1 MTRKTSCGILLAV
14 LCLAGCDSGGSSEP
28 KQESE
33 HASSPAAALVRQFY
47 DAANESD
54 GTKACGLL
62 TDAGVD
68 RTRFGV
74 YLGSGEGV
82 QDFEHLA
89 AMVAQANLPG
99 TRTYDRSALAGSA
112 YREYVAE
119 SDDGFDV
126 DAVVKG
132 RTAGTYS
139 VVRRHGRLLIDGFSP
154 EEG

>member
-14 LCLAGCDSGGSSEP
+14 LCLAGCDSGGSSGSE
-28 KQESE
+28 QESE
-33 HASSPAAALVRQFY
+33 HASSPAAAVVRQFY

-62 TDAGVD
+62 TDAAIPRVVRVKTRAECVSTISGFAQGSFERKKGELVDIEGVD
-68 RTRFGV
+68 E
-74 YLGSGEGV
+74 SG
-82 QDFEHLA
+82 
-89 AMVAQANLPG
+89 
-99 TRTYDRSALAGSA
+99 
-112 YREYVAE
+112 
-119 SDDGFDV
+119 DGFDV

-139 VVRRHGRLLIDGFSP
+139 IVRREGRLLIDGFSP

>member
-62 TDAGVD
+62 TDAGIPTVVRVKTRAECVTTINGFTQGSLGRDKGELVD
-68 RTRFGV
+68 I
-74 YLGSGEGV
+74 EGV
-82 QDFEHLA
+82 D
-89 AMVAQANLPG
+89 
-99 TRTYDRSALAGSA
+99 
-112 YREYVAE
+112 E